1 LINKRHATDFSP
13 YLSLSAPVGKTTF
26 TKLLTG
32 DLKPTN
38 GDIELGETIVI
49 GNYDQ
54 LGLKF
59 DETAESQTVLEFV
72 VDQVAALDATGTGMS
87 QTPAEARRLLNQFEF
102 PRTRWNERVSV
113 LSGGERRRLQL
124 LSVLS
129 KKPNFLI
136 LDEPSVDC
144 DLDTLSA
151 VEAYLDTFEGV
162 LVVVSHDRAF
172 ADKVTEHLFIFE
184 GNGIVKD
191 FQGSLSEYAT
201 VLVDM
206 ETKKIEK
213 SICLDATLPTD
224 SKKESYKLDREGRNQ
239 ARNLIR
245 SHKKEM
251 LNLERALER
260 LKTKATEVQ
269 NTIDDTSSDEG
280 WSVLAELTGKLN
292 AINEEADEKE
302 MRWLEIAEELEA
314 LEANVA

>member
-1 LINKRHATDFSP
+1 MTRE
-13 YLSLSAPVGKTTF
+13 
-26 TKLLTG
+26 
-32 DLKPTN
+32 LKPN
-38 GDIELGETIVI
+38 EGEVEVGDTIVL

-59 DETAESQTVLEFV
+59 DEKAESQTVLEFV
-72 VDQVAALDATGTGMS
+72 VDQVAALDVTGTGITQS
-87 QTPAEARRLLNQFEF
+87 PSEARRLLNEFEF
-102 PRTRWNERVSV
+102 SRSRWNERVSV

-151 VEAYLDTFEGV
+151 IEAYLEQYEGV

-172 ADKVTEHLFIFE
+172 ADKVTDHLFIFE

-201 VLVDM
+201 VLVDL
-206 ETKKIEK
+206 ETKKIEE
-213 SICLDATLPTD
+213 SSSSNSNSFADA
-224 SKKESYKLDREGRNQ
+224 KKHDLKQERENRNRI
-239 ARNLIR
+239 RNLIR

-251 LNLERALER
+251 LNLERVIEK
-260 LKTKATEVQ
+260 LKPKAAEVQ
-269 NTIDDTSSDEG
+269 NNIDNTTSDEG
-280 WSVLAELTGKLN
+280 WSVLADLTDQLN
-292 AINEEADEKE
+292 AIKEEMDENE

-314 LEANVA
+314 LEAEESS